1 MFLNGC
7 FEIKEID
14 KVAIDPKNPSVKV
27 TNKIFSKVSR
37 ILAKSDS
44 NKIEVI
50 FDVNSDLFVSKEG
63 DKIELLITD
72 SPFTSPTDTTTN
84 SGIFDLE
91 NLTELDFIKNYEYV
105 MHGTIFHSGLEGNE
119 IFIYASFGGLLM
131 KYYGFVKE
139 VTMEDIKLDKKILLM
154 IKKKSGD
161 LNKK

>member
-14 KVAIDPKNPSVKV
+14 KVAIDQKNPSVKV

-50 FDVNSDLFVSKEG
+50 LDVNSDLFVSKEG

-72 SPFTSPTDTTTN
+72 SPFNNTYNTDTN
-84 SGIFDLE
+84 AEIFDLE
-91 NLTELDFIKNYEYV
+91 NLTELELTKNYEYV
-105 MHGTIFHSGLEGNE
+105 MHGTIFHSGMDGSE

-131 KYYGFVKE
+131 KYYGFAKE
-139 VTMEDIKLDKKILLM
+139 VIMEDIKLDKKILLM
-154 IKKKSGD
+154 IKKKRP
-161 LNKK
+161 